1 MEEMKSMSSN
11 MFAVIQGVQDPTDA
25 LPMPDKCIRYVIKN
39 ESNSTA
45 NMYVGLGVPGSAAM
59 ILQPGE
65 SYASPVVKGMYNYD
79 KIYVAWEPGMNGGKG
94 LCIQTIDLQKEV
106 CN

>member
-1 MEEMKSMSSN
+1 MEMKSMSSN

-25 LPMPDKCIRYVIKN
+25 LAMPNRCVRYVIKN
-39 ESNSTA
+39 EPNSTA
-45 NMYVGLGVPGSAAM
+45 NMYVGLGVSGSAAM

-65 SYASPVVKGMYNYD
+65 SYASPVCPGYYNYD
-79 KIYVAWEPGMNGGKG
+79 KIYISWEPGMSGGKG
-94 LCIQTIDLQKEV
+94 LCIQTLDLDKEI